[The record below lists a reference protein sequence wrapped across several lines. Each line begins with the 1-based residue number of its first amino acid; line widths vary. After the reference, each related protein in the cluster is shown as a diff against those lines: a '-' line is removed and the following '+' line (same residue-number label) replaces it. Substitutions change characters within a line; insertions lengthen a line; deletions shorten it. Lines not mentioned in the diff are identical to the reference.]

1 MQNEII
7 QSKNTAKQE
16 VVLILLGIEKQWVR
30 SKKNGWVDKAKRE
43 LKNLSTDLEVM
54 SSKRWWQFWK

>member
-30 SKKNGWVDKAKRE
+30 SKKNGWVDKSKRE

-54 SSKRWWQFWK
+54 SSKQWWQFWK